1 MNFKN
6 STRSISLI
14 LMVVAL
20 MSVTAVQQDVFAK
33 DAGMSLTATAEE
45 GSNTIAITGATTSN
59 IGAVSITVKTPDGAN
74 LQAIG
79 QETPDANGEFSAEF
93 NVSNWKQ
100 DGFYIIEASQ
110 GTSLLYNIA
119 INVEVISGMTT
130 ETSTT
135 ESSIVDNYSSTD
147 ALDVTSSSTANAGGL
162 SISANAMEGS
172 DTIEITGQT
181 SKTNEDVTFTVT
193 SPNGN
198 IVSIDQVSPGTNGDF
213 AADIAVGGPL
223 WSQDGAYTVTAQQ
236 GNDSMFTDSVEVEVA
251 DGLVVPEF
259 GTIAAMILAVAIIS
273 IVAISAK
280 SRLSIVPRY

>member
-1 MNFKN
+1 MA
-6 STRSISLI
+6 
-14 LMVVAL
+14 VAL
-20 MSVTAVQQDVFAK
+20 MSVTSVHQDVFAK
-33 DAGMSLTATAEE
+33 DAGMSLTAIAEE
-45 GSNTIAITGATTSN
+45 GENIISISGETTSN
-59 IGAVSITVKTPDGAN
+59 ITDVTIRVISPNGSNVVAVDQVTPD
-74 LQAIG
+74 
-79 QETPDANGEFSAEF
+79 TNGEFSTQF
-93 NVSNWKQ
+93 NVSNWTQ
-100 DGFYIIEASQ
+100 DGVYKIKANQ
-110 GTSLLYNIA
+110 GTSLLYSITVG
-119 INVEVISGMTT
+119 VEVSSGMTA

-135 ESSIVDNYSSTD
+135 ESSMVDNYSNAD
-147 ALDVTSSSTANAGGL
+147 ALETITESTEETAGL
-162 SISANAMEGS
+162 SITANAMEGS

-181 SKTNEDVTFTVT
+181 SKTNEDVTFSVT

-198 IVSIDQVSPGTNGDF
+198 LVSVDQISPDTNGDF
-213 AADIAVGGPL
+213 ATDISVGGPL

>member
-1 MNFKN
+1 M
-6 STRSISLI
+6 T
-14 LMVVAL
+14 VAL
-20 MSVTAVQQDVFAK
+20 MSVSAVQQDVFAK
-33 DAGMSLTATAEE
+33 DSGMSLTAIAEE
-45 GSNTIAITGATTSN
+45 DGNIISIIGVTTSSITDVTIRVISPNGSNVV
-59 IGAVSITVKTPDGAN
+59 AVDQVTP
-74 LQAIG
+74 
-79 QETPDANGEFSAEF
+79 ENGEFSTQF
-93 NVSNWKQ
+93 NVSNWSQ
-100 DGFYIIEASQ
+100 DGVYKIKANQ
-110 GTSLLYNIA
+110 GTSLLYSITLG
-119 INVEVISGMTT
+119 VEVSSGMTA

-135 ESSIVDNYSSTD
+135 ESSLVSNQSNDDLATISTE
-147 ALDVTSSSTANAGGL
+147 STEEIWTGL
-162 SISANAMEGS
+162 SIAANAMEGS

-198 IVSIDQVSPGTNGDF
+198 LVSVDQISPDANGDF
-213 AADIAVGGPL
+213 ATDISVGGPL

-236 GNDSMFTDSVEVEVA
+236 GTGSAFTDSVEVEVA

>member
-1 MNFKN
+1 
-6 STRSISLI
+6 
-14 LMVVAL
+14 MVVAL

-110 GTSLLYNIA
+110 GTSLLYNIT
-119 INVEVISGMTT
+119 INVEVISGMTA

-135 ESSIVDNYSSTD
+135 ESSIVDNYSSAD

-198 IVSIDQVSPGTNGDF
+198 IVSIDQVSPDTNGDF

>member
-1 MNFKN
+1 
-6 STRSISLI
+6 
-14 LMVVAL
+14 MVVAL

-59 IGAVSITVKTPDGAN
+59 IGAVAITVKTPDGAN

-110 GTSLLYNIA
+110 GTSLLYNIT
-119 INVEVISGMTT
+119 INVEVISGMTA

-135 ESSIVDNYSSTD
+135 ESSIVDNYSNAD
-147 ALDVTSSSTANAGGL
+147 ALEVTSSSTANAGGL

-198 IVSIDQVSPGTNGDF
+198 IVSIDQVSPDTNGDF

-273 IVAISAK
+273 IITISAK
-280 SRLSIVPRY
+280 SRLSIPSRY

>member
-1 MNFKN
+1 
-6 STRSISLI
+6 
-14 LMVVAL
+14 MVVAL

-119 INVEVISGMTT
+119 INVEVISGMTA

>member
-1 MNFKN
+1 
-6 STRSISLI
+6 
-14 LMVVAL
+14 MVVAL

-198 IVSIDQVSPGTNGDF
+198 IVSIDQVSPDTNGDF

>member
-1 MNFKN
+1 
-6 STRSISLI
+6 
-14 LMVVAL
+14 MVVAL

-110 GTSLLYNIA
+110 GTSLLYNIT

-198 IVSIDQVSPGTNGDF
+198 IVSIDQVSPDTNGDF

>member
-1 MNFKN
+1 
-6 STRSISLI
+6 
-14 LMVVAL
+14 MVVAL

-135 ESSIVDNYSSTD
+135 ESSIVDNYSNAD
-147 ALDVTSSSTANAGGL
+147 ALEVTSSSTANAGGL

-181 SKTNEDVTFTVT
+181 SKTNEDVTFTVS

-198 IVSIDQVSPGTNGDF
+198 LVSVDQISPGTNGDF
-213 AADIAVGGPL
+213 ATDIAVGGPL

>member
-1 MNFKN
+1 
-6 STRSISLI
+6 
-14 LMVVAL
+14 
-20 MSVTAVQQDVFAK
+20 MSVTSVHPDVFAK
-33 DAGMSLTATAEE
+33 DAGMSLTAIAEE
-45 GSNTIAITGATTSN
+45 GDNIISISGETTSN
-59 IGAVSITVKTPDGAN
+59 ITDVTIRVISPNGSNVVGVDQVTPD
-74 LQAIG
+74 
-79 QETPDANGEFSAEF
+79 TNGEFNTQF
-93 NVSNWKQ
+93 NVSNWTQ
-100 DGFYIIEASQ
+100 DGVYKIKANQ
-110 GTSLLYNIA
+110 GTSLLYSITLG
-119 INVEVISGMTT
+119 VEVISGMTT

-135 ESSIVDNYSSTD
+135 ESSIVDNYSSAD

-181 SKTNEDVTFTVT
+181 SKTNEDVAFTVT

-198 IVSIDQVSPGTNGDF
+198 IVSIDQVSPDTNGDF